1 MDQPS
6 PVLVVEDDLLQR
18 MALVD
23 ALQEGGYTVIE
34 ADNGDA
40 AIAEIG
46 QAEMLRGL
54 VTDIRMPGPSGWD
67 IAHTAREKFPSL
79 AVVYVT
85 GDSVEQWASKGVPLS
100 CVLQKPFAQAEL
112 IAALSNLLVAVPPSA
127 PD

>member
-6 PVLVVEDDLLQR
+6 PILVVEDEPLLR
-18 MALVD
+18 MAFAD
-23 ALQEGGYTVIE
+23 ALQDGGYNVIE
-34 ADNGDA
+34 AANGDA
-40 AIAEIG
+40 AIAQIA

-54 VTDIRMPGPSGWD
+54 VTDIRMPGPSGWE

-85 GDSVEQWASKGVPLS
+85 GDSVDQWASNGVPLS

-112 IAALSNLLVAVPPSA
+112 IAALSNLLVAIPPST